1 MEAVFIATTVLG
13 LEAIVKRELIK
24 LGYEDINV
32 KDGKVEV
39 KAPLEDAAKL
49 NINLRCAERVLLKF
63 GEFEAFTFDELFEKT
78 KALPWGELLTEDAF
92 FQ

>member
-49 NINLRCAERVLLKF
+49 NINKKRKLCHWESF
-63 GEFEAFTFDELFEKT
+63 
-78 KALPWGELLTEDAF
+78 
-92 FQ
+92 